1 MQGGREPGRD
11 WLLIAYV
18 DARGE
23 KGNLTGGDNDGDGKE
38 ICTGKRRQICFIFV
52 WEPFVERLTVQGLF
66 DAKSVRGHCWLRV

>member
-23 KGNLTGGDNDGDGKE
+23 KGNLTGGDDDGDGKE
-38 ICTGKRRQICFIFV
+38 ICKRRQICFIFA
-52 WEPFVERLTVQGLF
+52 WEPFVERLTCFRAGPV
-66 DAKSVRGHCWLRV
+66 